1 MEFTIT
7 DRSMGNNAIIF
18 GADMSSSVHFDNK
31 SKDIL
36 VLDEGP
42 IQGFYDI
49 TLTAEA
55 KYPINSTSLGKTL
68 YTKSLQ
74 KSTL

>member
-1 MEFTIT
+1 MEFPIT
-7 DRSMGNNAIIF
+7 DRSVGNNVIIF
-18 GADMSSSVHFDNK
+18 GADMSSSVHLDNK
-31 SKDIL
+31 SKDIW

-55 KYPINSTSLGKTL
+55 KYPINSRSLGKTL
-68 YTKSLQ
+68 D
-74 KSTL
+74 